1 VFSTTPF
8 MASNGWLQRFMRD
21 HRYSVQRART
31 IRRPIVTLQTYNYA
45 TWFLHQINHVFATYP
60 PTRIYNADETNIG
73 QLEDYVQVV
82 GRINKPGRRVA
93 MKYDKK
99 TLLTACLTISAKG
112 KVLPPLY
119 IKKGKTARCL
129 QSLGINPAFER
140 GKTTCSVITLFR

>member
-1 VFSTTPF
+1 
-8 MASNGWLQRFMRD
+8 MRD

-82 GRINKPGRRVA
+82 GRINKPGQRVA

-99 TLLTACLTISAKG
+99 TLLTACLTCLVRNVLGERLVDISVHD
-112 KVLPPLY
+112 VL
-119 IKKGKTARCL
+119 
-129 QSLGINPAFER
+129 LGTR
-140 GKTTCSVITLFR
+140 YFRRQ